1 MPTAEYLIEPL
12 DSSKHERA
20 AFDCGA
26 EALNRYLQERASQDM
41 KRRAAGCWVL
51 CHKDS
56 PQKVLGYYTLSPESV
71 DIRDLGAASP
81 TLLKKLP
88 RYPRLG
94 AVLLGRLAVDRSQK
108 GKGFGEMLL
117 HDAMLRA
124 LHAEIPSVLMVTDPK
139 DEQAEAFY
147 RKYGFDRLSATRLFT
162 TMQRIAD
169 TLESPD

>member
-1 MPTAEYLIEPL
+1 MTRAKYIIETL
-12 DSSKHERA
+12 DPANHCRE
-20 AFDCGA
+20 AFDCGV
-26 EALNRYLQERASQDM
+26 EALDRYFRERASQDM

-51 CHKDS
+51 LHADN
-56 PQKVLGYYTLSPESV
+56 PRNVLGYYTLSAESV
-71 DIRDLGAASP
+71 DIRELGTASP
-81 TLLKKLP
+81 ALLKKLP
-88 RYPRLG
+88 RYPRAG

-124 LHAEIPSVLMVTDPK
+124 LHAEIPCALMVTDPK

-147 RKYGFDRLSATRLFT
+147 RKYGFDRLNATRLFT

-169 TLESPD
+169 TLESLD

>member
-1 MPTAEYLIEPL
+1 MKPSNYIVEPL
-12 DSSKHERA
+12 DRAKHRRDE
-20 AFDCGA
+20 FDCDV
-26 EALNRYLQERASQDM
+26 EALDHYLREQASQDL
-41 KRRAAGCWVL
+41 KRHAAGCWVL
-51 CHKDS
+51 VRADK
-56 PQKVLGYYTLSPESV
+56 PETVLGYYTLSPESV

-81 TLLKKLP
+81 ALLKKLP

-108 GKGFGEMLL
+108 GKGFGELLL

-147 RKYGFDRLSATRLFT
+147 RKYGFERLSGTRLFT
-162 TMQRIAD
+162 TMQRIAETFGSRD
-169 TLESPD
+169 